1 MVKIL
6 VVDDEMEACNALKEF
21 LEVKGY
27 EVYTAQDG
35 KTALD
40 QVQELRPQLV
50 LLDMIMPGMHG
61 IEVLQEVKKIDP
73 EIGVIMVTVV
83 TDEAQAKKALQLGAY
98 DYITKP
104 VDLNYLDTVV
114 MVKILDYLK

>member
-1 MVKIL
+1 MAIIL
-6 VVDDEMEACNALKEF
+6 VVDDEIEACNALKEF
-21 LEVKGY
+21 LEVKGH

-35 KTALD
+35 KSALD

-61 IEVLQEVKKIDP
+61 IEVLQEIKKIDP

-83 TDEAQAKKALQLGAY
+83 TNEGQAKKALQLGAY

>member
-1 MVKIL
+1 MAKIL
-6 VVDDEMEACNALKEF
+6 VVDDEIEACDALKEF
-21 LEVKGY
+21 LEAKGY

-40 QVQELRPQLV
+40 MLREFRPQLV

-61 IEVLQEVKKIDP
+61 IEVLQEIKKIDP
-73 EIGVIMVTVV
+73 KIGVIMVTVV
-83 TDEAQAKKALQLGAY
+83 TNETQAKKALQFGAY

>member
-1 MVKIL
+1 MEKIL
-6 VVDDEMEACNALKEF
+6 VVDDEIEACNALKEF
-21 LEVKGY
+21 LDTKGY
-27 EVYTAQDG
+27 EVCTAQDG

-40 QVQELRPQLV
+40 KVRELRPQLV

-61 IEVLQEVKKIDP
+61 IEVLQGIKKIDP
-73 EIGVIMVTVV
+73 NIGVIMVTVV
-83 TDEAQAKKALQLGAY
+83 TDEAKAKKTLQLGAY

-114 MVKILDYLK
+114 MVKILDYMK

>member
-1 MVKIL
+1 MGKIL
-6 VVDDEMEACNALKEF
+6 VVDDEIEACNALKEF
-21 LEVKGY
+21 LDVKGY

-35 KTALD
+35 KIALD
-40 QVQELRPQLV
+40 RVRELRPQLV

-61 IEVLQEVKKIDP
+61 IEVLQEIKKIDP
-73 EIGVIMVTVV
+73 KIGVIMVTVV
-83 TDEAQAKKALQLGAY
+83 TDEAQAKKAIQLGAY

-114 MVKILDYLK
+114 MVKILDYMK

>member
-6 VVDDEMEACNALKEF
+6 VVDDEIEACNALKEF

-40 QVQELRPQLV
+40 QIQELRPHLV

-61 IEVLQEVKKIDP
+61 IEVLQEIKKTDP

-83 TDEAQAKKALQLGAY
+83 TDEAQAKKTLEFGAY

-104 VDLNYLDTVV
+104 VDLNYLDNVV

>member
-6 VVDDEMEACNALKEF
+6 VVDDEIEACNALKEF

-61 IEVLQEVKKIDP
+61 MEVLQEIKKTDP

-83 TDEAQAKKALQLGAY
+83 TDEAQAKKALDLGAY

>member
-1 MVKIL
+1 MGKIL
-6 VVDDEMEACNALKEF
+6 VVDDEIEACNALKEF
-21 LEVKGY
+21 LDMKGY

-35 KTALD
+35 ETALD
-40 QVQELRPQLV
+40 KVRELRPQLV

-61 IEVLQEVKKIDP
+61 IEVLRGIKKIDP
-73 EIGVIMVTVV
+73 KIGVIMVTVV
-83 TDEAQAKKALQLGAY
+83 TDEAKAKKTLQLGAY

-114 MVKILDYLK
+114 MVKILDYMK

>member
-6 VVDDEMEACNALKEF
+6 VVDDEIEACNALKEF

-40 QVQELRPQLV
+40 QVQELSPQLV

-61 IEVLQEVKKIDP
+61 IEVLQEIKKVDP
-73 EIGVIMVTVV
+73 KIGVIMVTVV
-83 TDEAQAKKALQLGAY
+83 TDESQAKKALELGAY

-104 VDLNYLDTVV
+104 VDLNYLDNVV

>member
-1 MVKIL
+1 MIKIL
-6 VVDDEMEACNALKEF
+6 VVDDEIEACNALKEF

-27 EVYTAQDG
+27 EVHTAQDG

-61 IEVLQEVKKIDP
+61 IEVLQEIKKIDP

-83 TDEAQAKKALQLGAY
+83 TNEAQAKKALELGAY

-114 MVKILDYLK
+114 MVKLLDYVK

>member
-1 MVKIL
+1 MEKIL
-6 VVDDEMEACNALKEF
+6 VVDDEIEACNALKEF
-21 LEVKGY
+21 LDTKGY
-27 EVYTAQDG
+27 EVCTAQDG

-40 QVQELRPQLV
+40 KVRELRPQLV

-61 IEVLQEVKKIDP
+61 IEVLRGIKKIDP
-73 EIGVIMVTVV
+73 KIGVIMVTVV
-83 TDEAQAKKALQLGAY
+83 TDEAKAKKTLQLGAY

-114 MVKILDYLK
+114 MVKILDYMK

>member
-1 MVKIL
+1 MAKIL
-6 VVDDEMEACNALKEF
+6 VVDDEIEACNALKEF
-21 LEVKGY
+21 LGLKGY

-35 KTALD
+35 KTAID
-40 QVQELRPQLV
+40 KVQELRPQLI

-61 IEVLQEVKKIDP
+61 IEVLKEIKKIDP

-83 TDEAQAKKALQLGAY
+83 TDEAQAKKALKLGAY

-114 MVKILDYLK
+114 MVKILDYMK

>member
-6 VVDDEMEACNALKEF
+6 VVDDEIEACNALKEF
-21 LEVKGY
+21 LDAKGY

-35 KTALD
+35 ENALD
-40 QVQELRPQLV
+40 KIRELRPQLV

-61 IEVLQEVKKIDP
+61 IEVLQEIKKIDP
-73 EIGVIMVTVV
+73 KIGVIMVTVV
-83 TDEAQAKKALQLGAY
+83 TNETQAKKAIQLGAY

>member
-6 VVDDEMEACNALKEF
+6 VVDDEIEACNALKEF

-50 LLDMIMPGMHG
+50 LLDMIMPEMHG
-61 IEVLQEVKKIDP
+61 MEVLQEIKKLDP

-83 TDEAQAKKALQLGAY
+83 TDEAQAKKALELGAY